1 MAFQPKLLTRVLTG
15 NSSGTQ
21 AISDF
26 ITANLTNNLLPP
38 QFWLYQAGS
47 DVVATVSAD
56 GYFIYFADFV
66 QTLVYNDGNY
76 LRVGDLIYCKCA
88 DADAWLTVTS
98 IAVPITTAP
107 LGAGPD
113 SVGTADIQDSAVT
126 APKIAADAVITAK
139 ILNANVTLAK
149 LAAGIAPSHVIKFA
163 GSLTSLGGAAAE
175 AFAVAGAVAAT
186 DKAFVTL
193 TDQGPNTVTILKAVV
208 TNNVLTITFSANPG
222 AGAVLNY
229 QLIRAAA

>member
-1 MAFQPKLLTRVLTG
+1 MAFQPKLLTRVQTG
-15 NSSGTQ
+15 NTSGTQ
-21 AISDF
+21 AVADF
-26 ITANLTNNLLPP
+26 LTANLTNNLLPP

-47 DVVATVSAD
+47 DNVATVSTD
-56 GYFIYFADFV
+56 GYFFYFADWV

-76 LRVGDLIYCKCA
+76 FRVGDLIYCKCA

-113 SVGTADIQDSAVT
+113 SVGTADIQNNAVT

-149 LAAGIAPSHVIKFA
+149 LAAGITPSHIIKFA
-163 GSLTSLGGAAAE
+163 GTLTSVGGAAAE
-175 AFAVAGAVAAT
+175 AFAIVGAVAAT
-186 DKAFVTL
+186 DRIYVTL
-193 TDQGPNTVTILKAVV
+193 TNQGPNTVTILKSVLANDSV
-208 TNNVLTITFSANPG
+208 TVTFSANPG
-222 AGAVLNY
+222 AGAILNY
-229 QLIRAAA
+229 QVIRAAA